1 MLHTRLNNVLRSNHK
16 KKIMENERA
25 KTNTTNERKM
35 YINHKN
41 NKWFYVPQ
49 TMAYVI
55 HHPMNK

>member
-1 MLHTRLNNVLRSNHK
+1 
-16 KKIMENERA
+16 MENERA